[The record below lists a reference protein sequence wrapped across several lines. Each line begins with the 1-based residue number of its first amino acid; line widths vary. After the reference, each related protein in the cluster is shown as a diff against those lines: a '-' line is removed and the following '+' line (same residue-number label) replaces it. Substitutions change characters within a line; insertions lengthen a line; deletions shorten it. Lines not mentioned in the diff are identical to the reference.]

1 MRKAASILVL
11 LLLLQVFVPTVDA
24 QPNSPNV
31 ELSTEKYDWFSNET
45 VSIIVKLSNA
55 PFGKDLFANWQV
67 KDYNDVVVSNGTY
80 VFQATGTMTEFEIS
94 FKHFFNGQ
102 NFYFFSVEIV
112 DSSSSIIGN
121 SGYSFMV
128 FQNSKMPQINN
139 LLVFGDSLSDMGN
152 AKNSVLNVPDVPP
165 YWQGRFSNG
174 QVWIEYVSQSYG
186 LTTTIGSGVESGDN
200 RAFGGSQT
208 GAGFSYV
215 LLPNVGTQIS
225 NYLANVQSSIP
236 ANNVV
241 SLWAGGNDFLYGTA
255 NSNTIV
261 ANMEAHIR
269 QLAGA
274 GATEFIMPNLPPLE
288 KTPEILSRSQNQQNS
303 IAAEVVSYNQ
313 KLFSLIN
320 NISTELNLV
329 IHFIDAWSLFN
340 DIVNNSFAL
349 GITNTQESACPDSGT
364 LLPLPIC
371 DSSSS
376 LVSNPDEY
384 LFFDKA
390 HPTRVMH
397 KFISYFAIQSI
408 GYAETDGDG
417 VIDDYDLCPW
427 TEQGKSVDLSGC
439 SWEQLDDDQDGVV
452 NGNDICPSTAI
463 DSIVDGNGCSAEQ
476 RDSDGDGLNDAIDP
490 CPFSEL
496 LNDHDSDGCTDDV
509 DVDDDNDLVL
519 DLEDNCPKGLIG
531 VHNNDFDSDGC
542 RDIEDSDMD
551 GDQLPNLDEGDIGS
565 DPLDED
571 TDDDGFIDGIDK
583 FPLDPLEWYDSDG
596 DGCGDNS
603 DDFPSDSSECLD
615 SDNDG
620 YGDNT
625 DAFPDDFTEWI
636 DTDGDGFGDNR
647 DACPKVLGYS
657 YSPLGCPDRDGD
669 GYSDETDLF
678 PNDPDDW
685 SDYDGDGVGDN
696 TDLFPNDS
704 TDWADLDNDTYGD
717 NRDSFPS
724 DPLEWNDTDGDT
736 VGDNSDAFPNDSTE
750 WFDSDQ
756 DGCGDNID
764 VWPYDPAECYDRDVD
779 GIGDN
784 TDVFPD
790 DRSEWNDSDGD
801 GLGDNADL
809 FPNDSKAKYDDDGDG
824 IANYYDPFPDNANM
838 DSWFDLFVRIIFFL
852 VVISVVILLLRKNSN
867 KNENEKWELYDD
879 EAMLEKLGEKTADS
893 KPSGPP
899 PPGSFG

>member
-1 MRKAASILVL
+1 MRKVAATLVL
-11 LLLLQVFVPTVDA
+11 LLLLNISIPTVDA
-24 QPNSPNV
+24 QRNSPNV
-31 ELSTEKYDWFSNET
+31 EISTQKYDWLSNET
-45 VSIIVKLSNA
+45 VSISVKLSNA
-55 PFGKDLFANWQV
+55 PFGVDLFANWEV
-67 KDYNDVVVSNGTY
+67 RDYSNTVVLNGTH
-80 VFQATGTMTEFEIS
+80 VFQATGTLTQFNINL
-94 FKHFFNGQ
+94 KHFFSGE
-102 NFYFFSVEIV
+102 NFYFFSVEIL
-112 DSSSSIIGN
+112 DSSSNTVGD
-121 SGYSFMV
+121 GDYSFMV
-128 FQNSKMPQINN
+128 FQNSIMPQKNN

-152 AKNSVLNVPDVPP
+152 AKNSILNVPDVPP

-186 LTTTIGSGVESGDN
+186 LATTIGSGTEPGDN

-208 GAGFSYV
+208 GAGFSYL

-225 NYLANVQSSIP
+225 NYLTNVQSSIP

-261 ANMEAHIR
+261 ANMESHIR

-288 KTPEILSRSQNQQNS
+288 KTPEILSRSQNQQNT

-313 KLFSLIN
+313 KLLSLIN
-320 NISTELNLV
+320 NISIELNLI

-340 DIVNNSFAL
+340 DIVDNSLAL
-349 GITNTQESACPDSGT
+349 GITNTQESACSDSGT

-371 DSSSS
+371 DSSST

-417 VIDDYDLCPW
+417 VIDNYDLCPW
-427 TEQGKSVDLSGC
+427 TEEGKAVDLAGC
-439 SWEQLDDDQDGVV
+439 SWEQLDDDEDGVV
-452 NGNDICPSTAI
+452 NGNDLCPSTSI
-463 DSIVDGNGCSAEQ
+463 NSIVDDNGCSAEQ

-496 LNDHDSDGCTDDV
+496 LNDHDSDGCTDDI
-509 DVDDDNDLVL
+509 DSDDDNDSVL
-519 DLEDNCPKGLIG
+519 DVDDNCPRGMIG
-531 VHNNDFDSDGC
+531 NHTFDYDSDGC
-542 RDIEDSDMD
+542 RDTEDTDMD
-551 GDQLPNLDEGDIGS
+551 GDQLPNLDENDIGS

-603 DDFPSDSSECLD
+603 DDFPSDPSECLD

-620 YGDNT
+620 YGDNS
-625 DAFPDDFTEWI
+625 DAFPNDFTEWL

-647 DACPKVLGYS
+647 DFCPQVLGFS

-678 PNDPDDW
+678 PSNPDDW
-685 SDYDGDGVGDN
+685 ADYDGDGVGDN
-696 TDLFPNDS
+696 TDLFPLDS
-704 TDWADLDNDTYGD
+704 SDWADLDNDTYGD
-717 NRDSFPS
+717 NRDFFPS
-724 DPLEWNDTDGDT
+724 DPSEWNDTDGDT
-736 VGDNSDAFPNDSTE
+736 VGDNSDVFPNDPTE
-750 WFDSDQ
+750 WLDSDR

-764 VWPYDPAECYDRDVD
+764 VWPFDPTECYDRDVD

-784 TDVFPD
+784 LDAFPD
-790 DRSEWNDSDGD
+790 DRSEWNDTDGD
-801 GLGDNADL
+801 GLGDNSDL

-824 IANYYDPFPDNANM
+824 IANYYDTFPDNENM
-838 DSWFDLFVRIIFFL
+838 DSWVDLLMRIIFFIGIISI
-852 VVISVVILLLRKNSN
+852 VIFAIKKRSHIVESQ
-867 KNENEKWELYDD
+867 KWQLYDD
-879 EAMLEKLGEKTADS
+879 ETMLSKMDQESSNS